1 MDEGN
6 AALNAGGSPDSDG
19 YPDFDNVD
27 GSIQDS
33 GAEGSPDEALNTE
46 ECADDT
52 KAKPH
57 ESSVPYDRFKEVNEK
72 LKEHEGKRAEYER
85 KMASLEGELRAMQ
98 QIVARQTGQQQRPGQ
113 PAQQQPDFKNIASMT
128 NEEVLEELEKEP
140 LAFLGNLVRQVRHE
154 ATQHVMETLGKQ
166 GQQAKVR
173 SVFDDYAGKNP
184 DMMEMIHT
192 GELKRFMDENPY
204 HNAIS
209 AHSFLKAQ
217 KLQAQFDAEKQK
229 AIEEAVKKKEADL
242 IKQYQTKGKLGTTL
256 GGAPPPTGKATP
268 DDMLKNPDKYGG
280 KENVLAD
287 RLRRFRAARLAA

>member
-19 YPDFDNVD
+19 SPDFDNVD
-27 GSIQDS
+27 GSIQD
-33 GAEGSPDEALNTE
+33 GAEGSPDEALTTDE
-46 ECADDT
+46 SADDT
-52 KAKPH
+52 KAKAH

-72 LKEHEGKRAEYER
+72 LKDHEGKRAEYER

-98 QIVARQTGQQQRPGQ
+98 QIVARQPGHQQRPGQ
-113 PAQQQPDFKNIASMT
+113 PAQQQLDHKNITSMT
-128 NEEVLEELEKEP
+128 DEEVLEELEKAP
-140 LAFLGNLVRQVRHE
+140 LAFIGNLARQLRHE
-154 ATQHVMETLGKQ
+154 TAQHVMETLGKQ
-166 GQQAKVR
+166 GHQAKVK
-173 SVFDDYAGKNP
+173 SVFDEYAGKNP
-184 DMMEMIHT
+184 DMMEMINT
-192 GELKRFMDENPY
+192 GELKKFMDQNPY

-217 KLQAQFDAEKQK
+217 KLQSQFDAEKQK

-242 IKQYQTKGKLGTTL
+242 IKQYQTKGRLGTTL
-256 GGAPPPTGKATP
+256 GGAPPPAGKATP

-287 RLRRFRAARLAA
+287 RLRRFRAARSAA